1 MKTVI
6 NNGFIIDPKN
16 KIYSK
21 LNLALENGKVTEISN
36 NTLQGDKFINADGLF
51 VTPGFIDIHMHE
63 DNYDEKNDVFN
74 IETFE
79 NMVKMGVT
87 TAIGGNCGE
96 GPEEP
101 DIYLDAA
108 DRIGLPLNF
117 GLLVPH
123 GLLRKKVNEKDKYEK
138 ASEENIA
145 KMGAMAK
152 EYLDKGCLGISFG
165 IRYIPGITR
174 EELLCISEA
183 AQKEHKMV
191 AAHIRD
197 DARNVIPA
205 AIELIEVGE
214 AFGVPIQFSHIGSMG
229 AYGQMEQLLSL
240 FDYYKTRG
248 VNIGAD
254 CYPYNAF
261 STGLGETTYDEG
273 FLERYGIDYG
283 RIEISRGEYRG
294 QRLTEDLF
302 FKLRKTHPELSTIA
316 HVMNEEEVDM
326 AIIHPDVCI
335 ASDGA
340 LRNSQGHP
348 RASGT
353 FPRFIKKYVKEKKS
367 LNLYQAIEKMTYL
380 PAKRTGIKKGSLGVN
395 DDADIVIFNYEQIE
409 DKSTFKQPALPP
421 KGLKYVI
428 IGGKIAVKDNK
439 MMDNKLGRSTRR

>member
-214 AFGVPIQFSHIGSMG
+214 AFGVPVQFSHIGSMG

-302 FKLRKTHPELSTIA
+302 FKLRKTHPELSTICLLYTS
-316 HVMNEEEVDM
+316 
-326 AIIHPDVCI
+326 P
-335 ASDGA
+335 S
-340 LRNSQGHP
+340 P
-348 RASGT
+348 R
-353 FPRFIKKYVKEKKS
+353 
-367 LNLYQAIEKMTYL
+367 
-380 PAKRTGIKKGSLGVN
+380 
-395 DDADIVIFNYEQIE
+395 D
-409 DKSTFKQPALPP
+409 
-421 KGLKYVI
+421 
-428 IGGKIAVKDNK
+428 
-439 MMDNKLGRSTRR
+439 

>member
-6 NNGFIIDPKN
+6 NNGFIVDPKN

-21 LNLALENGKVTEISN
+21 LNIAIENGKVTEISN

-152 EYLDKGCLGISFG
+152 
-165 IRYIPGITR
+165 RYYQRGT
-174 EELLCISEA
+174 LL
-183 AQKEHKMV
+183 H
-191 AAHIRD
+191 
-197 DARNVIPA
+197 
-205 AIELIEVGE
+205 
-214 AFGVPIQFSHIGSMG
+214 F
-229 AYGQMEQLLSL
+229 
-240 FDYYKTRG
+240 
-248 VNIGAD
+248 
-254 CYPYNAF
+254 
-261 STGLGETTYDEG
+261 
-273 FLERYGIDYG
+273 
-283 RIEISRGEYRG
+283 
-294 QRLTEDLF
+294 
-302 FKLRKTHPELSTIA
+302 
-316 HVMNEEEVDM
+316 
-326 AIIHPDVCI
+326 
-335 ASDGA
+335 
-340 LRNSQGHP
+340 
-348 RASGT
+348 
-353 FPRFIKKYVKEKKS
+353 
-367 LNLYQAIEKMTYL
+367 
-380 PAKRTGIKKGSLGVN
+380 
-395 DDADIVIFNYEQIE
+395 
-409 DKSTFKQPALPP
+409 
-421 KGLKYVI
+421 
-428 IGGKIAVKDNK
+428 
-439 MMDNKLGRSTRR
+439 